1 MTTHERLLGPEIV
14 GESPLMREV
23 LGHIDKA
30 AASTT
35 GVLVTGEPGTGRGLV
50 ARAIHA
56 LSAPSV
62 TPAKAGAH
70 DHLVT
75 SATAGARD
83 HLVTPATAGAQPIDA
98 PFITVNCD
106 TLFPAEAER
115 QIFGVPGNAHKSG
128 GPRAARAP
136 EAVYPGSLLHS
147 ALGGTIFFRHVEELP
162 TRVQARLAT
171 LFRDRE
177 FLQRS
182 RGDALP
188 FTARPI
194 AAVDLD
200 FQSHIDEGRVR
211 LDLHRRFAE
220 FRIALPPLRERREE
234 IPALAQFFVTRAC
247 RERDTADKTLD
258 SGAQAVLAAM
268 PWHGNSRQL
277 KDLLDSLVQATP
289 DSIISL
295 QALLDHVSLDA
306 PNGPHPA
313 LGASLREARMRFE
326 REYITAVVAQHHG
339 RIPDAAKSLGVQRTN
354 LYRKLRELRL
364 ATPAAEVS
372 RGAVRR
378 ARGVAR

>member
-1 MTTHERLLGPEIV
+1 MQERLLGPEIV

-30 AASTT
+30 AASAT

-56 LSAPSV
+56 RSAPSV
-62 TPAKAGAH
+62 IPAQAGAQ
-70 DHLVT
+70 
-75 SATAGARD
+75 D
-83 HLVTPATAGAQPIDA
+83 HLVTPANAGVQPIDA

-106 TLFPAEAER
+106 TLLPAEAER
-115 QIFGVPGNAHKSG
+115 QIFGVPGNGHGNG

-136 EAVYPGSLLHS
+136 EVVYPGSLLHS

-162 TRVQARLAT
+162 TRVQARLAR

-194 AAVDLD
+194 AAADLD

-220 FRIALPPLRERREE
+220 FRIALPSLRERRED

-247 RERDTADKTLD
+247 REHDAAEKALDT
-258 SGAQAVLAAM
+258 GAQAVLSAM
-268 PWHGNSRQL
+268 PWHGNSREL
-277 KDLLDSLVQATP
+277 SDLLDSLVQATP
-289 DSIISL
+289 DCVITL

-313 LGASLREARMRFE
+313 LVASLREARLRFE
-326 REYITAVVAQHHG
+326 REYIAAVVAQHHG
-339 RIPDAAKSLGVQRTN
+339 RIPDAARALGIQRTN
-354 LYRKLRELRL
+354 LYRKLRVLRL
-364 ATPAAEVS
+364 SKPD
-372 RGAVRR
+372 GGRR
-378 ARGVAR
+378 LSSS

>member
-1 MTTHERLLGPEIV
+1 MQERLLGPEIV

-30 AASTT
+30 AASAT

-56 LSAPSV
+56 RSAPSV
-62 TPAKAGAH
+62 TPAQAGIQASH
-70 DHLVT
+70 AQAGIQVT
-75 SATAGARD
+75 PATAGVQD
-83 HLVTPATAGAQPIDA
+83 HLVTPANAGVQPIDA

-106 TLFPAEAER
+106 TLLPADAER
-115 QIFGVPGNAHKSG
+115 QIFGVPGNGHGNG

-136 EAVYPGSLLHS
+136 EVVYPGSLLHS

-162 TRVQARLAT
+162 TRVQARLAR

-211 LDLHRRFAE
+211 IDLHRRFAE
-220 FRIALPPLRERREE
+220 FRIALPALRERRED
-234 IPALAQFFVTRAC
+234 IPALAQFFVR
-247 RERDTADKTLD
+247 LD
-258 SGAQAVLAAM
+258 SAG
-268 PWHGNSRQL
+268 G
-277 KDLLDSLVQATP
+277 
-289 DSIISL
+289 
-295 QALLDHVSLDA
+295 
-306 PNGPHPA
+306 GPHVA
-313 LGASLREARMRFE
+313 LGAPLREACARFE
-326 REYITAVVAQHHG
+326 REYIAAVVARHHG
-339 RIPDAAKSLGVQRTN
+339 RIRDAAKSLGIQRTN
-354 LYRKLRELRL
+354 LYRKLRALRL
-364 ATPAAEVS
+364 AKPNGT
-372 RGAVRR
+372 
-378 ARGVAR
+378 ARGLAR